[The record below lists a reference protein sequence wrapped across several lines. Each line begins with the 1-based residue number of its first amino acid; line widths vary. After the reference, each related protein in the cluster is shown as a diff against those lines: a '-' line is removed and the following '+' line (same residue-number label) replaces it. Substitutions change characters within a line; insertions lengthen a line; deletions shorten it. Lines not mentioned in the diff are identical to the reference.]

1 MLHAVGDMDD
11 DNDDAD
17 GGGGCA
23 DDDSV
28 KWVFDFI

>member
-11 DNDDAD
+11 DNDEAD